1 MAGCIGHCGNAGTTG
16 VEAVSAILGLFGL
29 IPGWLYAAAIAAL
42 MATNCTT
49 LHRLDSAKVELSDLK
64 AQHAE
69 AARAAEASARSKEQ
83 AAATTLAQTEKE
95 ARDAQK
101 RLSADLAV
109 ALDSLRKRPA
119 RPASGDVP
127 ASAGNPVGCTG
138 AGLFAEDASAALRE
152 AARADLVRTELARC
166 TQAYDAAVRLTK

>member
-1 MAGCIGHCGNAGTTG
+1 VTAL
-16 VEAVSAILGLFGL
+16 LGLFSV
-29 IPGWLYAAAIAAL
+29 IPGWLYAALLAAA
-42 MATNCTT
+42 MATNCVT
-49 LHRLDSAKVELSDLK
+49 LAQRDTARIDLADTK

-83 AAATTLAQTEKE
+83 AAAATLAKTEKE

-127 ASAGNPVGCTG
+127 ASAGNQVGCTG
-138 AGLFAEDASAALRE
+138 ASLFAEDASAALRE
-152 AARADLVRTELARC
+152 AARADLVRTQLARC
-166 TQAYDAAVRLTK
+166 QAAYDEAVKLTN

>member
-1 MAGCIGHCGNAGTTG
+1 M
-16 VEAVSAILGLFGL
+16 SAIFGLFGL
-29 IPGWLYAAAIAAL
+29 IPGWFYAAAIAAL

-49 LHRLDSAKVELSDLK
+49 LHRLDNAKVELSDLK

-83 AAATTLAQTEKE
+83 AAAATLAKTEKD

-127 ASAGNPVGCTG
+127 KGTADPVACTG
-138 AGLFAEDASAALRE
+138 ASLFAEDAAVALGE
-152 AARADLVRTELARC
+152 AARADGVRLQLARC
-166 TQAYDAAVRLTK
+166 QAAYDEAVKLTN

>member
-1 MAGCIGHCGNAGTTG
+1 M
-16 VEAVSAILGLFGL
+16 SAILGLL
-29 IPGWLYAAAIAAL
+29 NILPGWVWAL
-42 MATNCTT
+42 ITAGAMATSCVQTT
-49 LHRLDSAKVELSDLK
+49 RVSMVKSELSDLK

-83 AAATTLAQTEKE
+83 AAAATLAKTEKD

-101 RLSADLAV
+101 RLSADLAA

-119 RPASGDVP
+119 RPSGGDVP
-127 ASAGNPVGCTG
+127 ASAGDPVGCTG

-152 AARADLVRTELARC
+152 AARADNVRLQLARC

>member
-1 MAGCIGHCGNAGTTG
+1 MT
-16 VEAVSAILGLFGL
+16 AIFGL
-29 IPGWLYAAAIAAL
+29 LNILPGWLWAVITAGAL
-42 MATNCTT
+42 ATSCVQTT
-49 LHRLDSAKVELSDLK
+49 RVSMVKSELSTLK

-83 AAATTLAQTEKE
+83 AAAATIAQTEKE

-119 RPASGDVP
+119 RPSGGDVP

-138 AGLFAEDASAALRE
+138 ASLFAEDASAALRE

-166 TQAYDAAVRLTK
+166 QAAYNEAVKLTN

>member
-1 MAGCIGHCGNAGTTG
+1 M
-16 VEAVSAILGLFGL
+16 SALLGLFGL

-69 AARAAEASARSKEQ
+69 AARSAEASARSKEQ
-83 AAATTLAQTEKE
+83 AAAATLAQTEKE

-109 ALDSLRKRPA
+109 ALDSLRKRPK
-119 RPASGDVP
+119 RPSGGDVP
-127 ASAGNPVGCTG
+127 KSAGNDVACTG
-138 AGLFAEDASAALRE
+138 ASLHAEDAEFSIRE
-152 AARADLVRTELARC
+152 AARADGLRLQLETCKAKYD
-166 TQAYDAAVRLTK
+166 QAVKLTN